1 MGQGPLDICLSP
13 QPRPGLLPAP
23 PGSGSTSLGKQ
34 PRGLPAPC
42 SNPLALPPV
51 LRTPDVSPCSCQGC
65 LSTQEGR
72 TGLGRGGGAGHGLGA
87 LSVPG
92 WAAPLGGRRDDRIG
106 DHRARTRGD
115 LGHSPAPAP
124 LLSTGTGAWVLPKFS
139 SGGVHEFQEC
149 LGGSS
154 SGCSWGCESRGGS
167 AHVPGGLW
175 AGALREAE
183 ASSSDRT
190 VAVPQLSFPEKTAG
204 LRAVGKTLPGAQAAF
219 ASFAGNRT
227 QLGARGP
234 QEGGRSTQKH
244 NWGTQGLYACSATAR
259 NWQLAGPR
267 KRGGEWGFHPWL
279 GSGTCTV
286 GARRLFSLSEARTLH
301 VPSSWHE
308 ATRSQ
313 GLSGGRP
320 GASSPRSPC
329 GPRGG
334 LGPSLQHHPWA
345 CPGARASEESLCQG
359 ILEPGRL

>member
-1 MGQGPLDICLSP
+1 MLKPPSSPSCPEDPRRQSLQLSGLSVYTGGQDGV
-13 QPRPGLLPAP
+13 G
-23 PGSGSTSLGKQ
+23 G
-34 PRGLPAPC
+34 
-42 SNPLALPPV
+42 
-51 LRTPDVSPCSCQGC
+51 
-65 LSTQEGR
+65 
-72 TGLGRGGGAGHGLGA
+72 GGGAGHGLGA

-139 SGGVHEFQEC
+139 SGGVHEFREC

-301 VPSSWHE
+301 VPSSRHE